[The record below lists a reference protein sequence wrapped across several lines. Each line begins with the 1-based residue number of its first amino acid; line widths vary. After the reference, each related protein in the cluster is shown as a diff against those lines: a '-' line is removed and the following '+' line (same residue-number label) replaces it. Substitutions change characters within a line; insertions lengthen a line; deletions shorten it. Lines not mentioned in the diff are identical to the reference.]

1 MAKQLHAYI
10 LSRREASRNDQTS
23 VRCWNRRNAGISV
36 KRVLKVQSKQLLDGK
51 SPLSVFR
58 YSSEETVD
66 IPFKKRDERSRFIE
80 RLDSADDAYSYTGWD
95 LDEKPA
101 FHSIGTEHIEPEPPG
116 LLETIRSF
124 LKKGS
129 LSL

>member
-1 MAKQLHAYI
+1 MLTYCQGGKLPATI
-10 LSRREASRNDQTS
+10 RRLCVVGIDDTLASL
-23 VRCWNRRNAGISV
+23 V

-66 IPFKKRDERSRFIE
+66 IPFKKGDERSRFIE
-80 RLDSADDAYSYTGWD
+80 RLDSADDAFSYTGWD

-101 FHSIGTEHIEPEPPG
+101 FHSIGTERIEPEPPG

-124 LKKGS
+124 LEKG
-129 LSL
+129 